1 MRKADDRA
9 EAIEALV
16 AEALGGELHE
26 KQVGS
31 LADAALGTMAAA
43 SLAIPAIG
51 HALAMARGLND
62 KHAIKQMDRLV
73 GNEKID
79 VQSLFPAWIAHAV
92 GERRAFEI
100 AMDWTDFDADD
111 QATLCF
117 NLITSH
123 GRAAPLMWFSV
134 FKAELK
140 DGRNAIEDMCLKR
153 LKAALPSG
161 VEATILADRG
171 FGDAHLMEF
180 LTELGLRW
188 VVRFR
193 CDVHVTNAKGETRPA
208 ARWLNPS
215 GPARVLRDAEL
226 TRERIKVGAVVC
238 VRDKGMKEA
247 WHLAASDRDAS
258 STTIKRSYARRWTIE
273 PSFRDNKD
281 LRFGMG
287 LSSMRVS
294 EPYRRD
300 RLLLI
305 SAIAVA
311 ALTALGEA
319 GESLGYDRWL
329 KSNTSKKRTH
339 SLFRQGCLLFDHIP
353 TMTETRLLPLLRAF
367 EIKLKISQSSF
378 KHLRQNQNYEGMSER
393 QSLIEPT

>member
-1 MRKADDRA
+1 
-9 EAIEALV
+9 
-16 AEALGGELHE
+16 
-26 KQVGS
+26 
-31 LADAALGTMAAA
+31 
-43 SLAIPAIG
+43 
-51 HALAMARGLND
+51 
-62 KHAIKQMDRLV
+62 
-73 GNEKID
+73 
-79 VQSLFPAWIAHAV
+79 
-92 GERRAFEI
+92 
-100 AMDWTDFDADD
+100 
-111 QATLCF
+111 
-117 NLITSH
+117 
-123 GRAAPLMWFSV
+123 
-134 FKAELK
+134 
-140 DGRNAIEDMCLKR
+140 
-153 LKAALPSG
+153 
-161 VEATILADRG
+161 
-171 FGDAHLMEF
+171 
-180 LTELGLRW
+180 
-188 VVRFR
+188 
-193 CDVHVTNAKGETRPA
+193 
-208 ARWLNPS
+208 
-215 GPARVLRDAEL
+215 VLRDAEL

-339 SLFRQGCLLFDHIP
+339 SLFRQGCLLFDPIP

-367 EIKLKISQSSF
+367 EIKLKNIPIVVQTLEAKS
-378 KHLRQNQNYEGMSER
+378 KL
-393 QSLIEPT
+393 